1 MAIFERIGKQ
11 LTDAGQS
18 AAQQT
23 RNLTD
28 VARLS
33 SAISEKEKKISQ
45 LYSVIGQS
53 YYEKHKH
60 DSAAEE
66 SEGIEEINSLFYEI
80 AQNCE
85 KIKQIKGV
93 MTCENCG
100 ADVPANSAFCNVCGT
115 RINHVTVVGK
125 DVGLGRR
132 CPCCN
137 AVVEKGNR
145 FCMRCGTR
153 IDEADEN
160 TNE

>member
-66 SEGIEEINSLFYEI
+66 S
-80 AQNCE
+80 
-85 KIKQIKGV
+85 
-93 MTCENCG
+93 
-100 ADVPANSAFCNVCGT
+100 
-115 RINHVTVVGK
+115 
-125 DVGLGRR
+125 
-132 CPCCN
+132 
-137 AVVEKGNR
+137 
-145 FCMRCGTR
+145 
-153 IDEADEN
+153 
-160 TNE
+160 